1 MTNFE
6 ELHVGHEE
14 MDAQH
19 RALVRRLADLERAV
33 GAGDPAA
40 FTAALG
46 KLWDDT
52 VGHFATED
60 ALMET
65 FAYPER
71 APHRTAHHLF
81 LEDLRALVREAELH
95 GMSDDVAS
103 WALQRVPAWL
113 TFHIETNDA
122 PLARFVARKEARQML
137 ASAMGEKRPVTK
149 RQES

>member
-1 MTNFE
+1 MVNFE

-14 MDAQH
+14 MDEQH

-33 GAGDPAA
+33 GAEDPAA

-60 ALMET
+60 ALMEA

-103 WALQRVPAWL
+103 WAMQRVPAWL

-137 ASAMGEKRPVTK
+137 ASATGEQRPATK